1 MSDLHHGAH
10 CGLCTPSP
18 AVVVRVQAGQL
29 WFRWMSSMQPACS
42 LGVSRLQALS
52 GARVTCVSV
61 DVGSLGVHG
70 VWVCPGL
77 WESPWLSRRYES
89 MCVSV
94 RASEFVCEAECVCA
108 GAAREK
114 EMTELA

>member
-1 MSDLHHGAH
+1 M
-10 CGLCTPSP
+10 
-18 AVVVRVQAGQL
+18 QAGRL
-29 WFRWMSSMQPACS
+29 WFRWMSCLPCS
-42 LGVSRLQALS
+42 LPARWES

-114 EMTELA
+114 ETTELA